1 MVKRAEKENITLS
14 NYLAAEEVKG
24 LKILIAAYTI
34 FILCAIGGFIGGKIF
49 GFFIMEDWQFGI
61 MVAGN
66 VLSSGYA
73 ALTIYRKKHVFS
85 AKYALFLMMAMV
97 ITLGLFW
104 TSSLWIALGYYL
116 LTVMAGFFYSWR
128 ISLFTGAICSVFFA
142 TLTFFT
148 LRFSSTEAIIWLVY
162 FIPVIAVTTFANS
175 RNFIFIKNIVKKH
188 LEAEEAK
195 AILEIKINAR
205 TRELKA
211 LSLGL
216 EKQVKERTKELQ
228 EKIDEMERINK
239 LSVGRELKMISLKEE
254 IGGLKK
260 ELEKAKGSKR

>member
-1 MVKRAEKENITLS
+1 MAKKKEKREITLS
-14 NYLAAEEVKG
+14 NYLVEEEVRG

-34 FILCAIGGFIGGKIF
+34 FILCAIGGFIGGKIV

-66 VLSSGYA
+66 VFSSIYT
-73 ALTIYRKKHVFS
+73 ALTIYWKKQVFL
-85 AKYALFLMMAMV
+85 AKYVLFLIMAIV
-97 ITLGLFW
+97 ITLGMFW

-128 ISLFTGAICSVFFA
+128 VSLFTGSICSVFFA
-142 TLTFFT
+142 ALTFFT
-148 LRFSSTEAIIWLVY
+148 LRFSSAEAIIWLVY

-175 RNFIFIKNIVKKH
+175 RNFILIKNIVEKH

-195 AILEIKINAR
+195 AVLEIKINAR

-211 LSLGL
+211 LSQGL
-216 EKQVKERTKELQ
+216 EKQVGERTRELQ
-228 EKIDEMERINK
+228 ENIDEMKRFNK
-239 LSVGRELKMISLKEE
+239 LAVGRELKMVALKNE
-254 IGGLKK
+254 IAQLKK
-260 ELEKAKGSKR
+260 ESGKTKN